1 MSQLTF
7 DAELSIPLAKKISV
21 RAQGKNEGGYQPSDG
36 LDVTPYPALDRYTLM
51 VLRTPPPDAS
61 SRRNQ

>member
-1 MSQLTF
+1 MTF
-7 DAELSIPLAKKISV
+7 DAELSIPLAKKISDH
-21 RAQGKNEGGYQPSDG
+21 AQGKNERGYQPPDA